1 VIDWIK
7 GNLSERL
14 RVEDLAGRAGM
25 SVSTLHH
32 HFRSL
37 TALSPLQFEKHLR
50 LNEARRLM
58 LIDRVDAATAAFQ
71 VGCESPSQFSR
82 EYSGGTRPSGGR
94 GVEKRNGRKVPRV
107 HGQRALH
114 QGVIFRCFLPATQAL
129 EN

>member
-1 VIDWIK
+1 
-7 GNLSERL
+7 
-14 RVEDLAGRAGM
+14 
-25 SVSTLHH
+25 
-32 HFRSL
+32 
-37 TALSPLQFEKHLR
+37 
-50 LNEARRLM
+50 M

-107 HGQRALH
+107 HRQRALR
-114 QGVIFRCFLPATQAL
+114 QGVIFRSFLPATQAL

>member
-1 VIDWIK
+1 
-7 GNLSERL
+7 
-14 RVEDLAGRAGM
+14 M

-37 TALSPLQFEKHLR
+37 TALSPLQVEKHLR

-94 GVEKRNGRKVPRV
+94 GVEKRNGKSPASLRAASFTPRRDFQV
-107 HGQRALH
+107 LFARDTSAGKLNTKRELTVA
-114 QGVIFRCFLPATQAL
+114 PK
-129 EN
+129 

>member
-1 VIDWIK
+1 MRTAASWNSNEDVTQAV
-7 GNLSERL
+7 NLWL
-14 RVEDLAGRAGM
+14 LPIVGRV
-25 SVSTLHH
+25 
-32 HFRSL
+32 
-37 TALSPLQFEKHLR
+37 
-50 LNEARRLM
+50 

-107 HGQRALH
+107 HGQRALR